1 MRNFMLNVMRFIGAT
16 TSEKWSQVATEA
28 EAQGVASWIMN
39 ILIPILEILDGLLIP
54 VIILLGVAGSV
65 YAIVLGVQYA
75 KAESADKR
83 DEAKKRLIN
92 AVIGVVIM
100 LVALIGMKLF
110 ITNSPQIF
118 GWIQNDGQNKL
129 T

>member
-1 MRNFMLNVMRFIGAT
+1 MMNFMLSVMNRFVGAT
-16 TSEKWSQVATEA
+16 DWKSLDTGSMPE
-28 EAQGVASWIMN
+28 WIKK
-39 ILIPILEILDGLLIP
+39 ILIPILEVLDNLLIP

-92 AVIGVVIM
+92 AVIGIVIM

-110 ITNSPQIF
+110 ISNSAAIF
-118 GWIQNDGQNKL
+118 KWVEDSSKTQS
-129 T
+129 

>member
-1 MRNFMLNVMRFIGAT
+1 MLSVMNRFVGAT
-16 TSEKWSQVATEA
+16 DWKSLDTGSMPE
-28 EAQGVASWIMN
+28 WIKK
-39 ILIPILEILDGLLIP
+39 ILIPILEVLDNLLIP

-92 AVIGVVIM
+92 AVIGIVIM

-110 ITNSPQIF
+110 ISNSAAIF
-118 GWIQNDGQNKL
+118 KWVEDSSKTQS
-129 T
+129 

>member
-1 MRNFMLNVMRFIGAT
+1 MMNFMLSVMNRFVGAT
-16 TSEKWSQVATEA
+16 DWSKVKTDAGTRGTA
-28 EAQGVASWIMN
+28 KWIME
-39 ILIPILEILDGLLIP
+39 ILIPILEVLDNLLIP
-54 VIILLGVAGSV
+54 IIILLGVAGSV

-110 ITNSPQIF
+110 ITNAPIIF
-118 GWIQNDGQNKL
+118 DWVQSDGKNQ
-129 T
+129 

>member
-1 MRNFMLNVMRFIGAT
+1 MKFLAFMSRFLLDTGDKLKD
-16 TSEKWSQVATEA
+16 EYDN
-28 EAQGVASWIMN
+28 SWWKQI
-39 ILIPILEILDGLLIP
+39 IEPLVTILDSLLIP
-54 VIILLGVAGSV
+54 VIILIGVAGAV

-92 AVIGVVIM
+92 AVIGIVI
-100 LVALIGMKLF
+100 ALIVLIAMKIF
-110 ITNSPQIF
+110 VKQAPSIAGWVVDQSGNS
-118 GWIQNDGQNKL
+118 N